1 MPIASVNVAPDAFRA
16 AGLLDELH
24 EESPEVYGW
33 FRRADWPR
41 RERVLRLLQKLIEL
55 RPRG

>member
-41 RERVLRLLQKLIEL
+41 RERVIRILISLRDL
-55 RPRG
+55 PRRG

>member
-1 MPIASVNVAPDAFRA
+1 VNVAPDAFRA

-41 RERVLRLLQKLIEL
+41 RERVIRILISLRDL
-55 RPRG
+55 PRRG